1 MKNTREV
8 KMSVLTNWLEKEA
21 EINKD
26 YNALEKALEE
36 LEELDNIY
44 NEDDV
49 ADTLS
54 EEYKEEL
61 RQQIITMNLYNDLYG
76 FSSEEIVSE
85 ELEMLDN
92 GVQTYASV
100 NDTTE
105 YKKGNK
111 IIRIINSYEKSLTNE
126 EVEKFETMTEQEKIK
141 YVIEHGEYML

>member
-105 YKKGNK
+105 YKKGDRA
-111 IIRIINSYEKSLTNE
+111 IRIINTYEKSLSNE